1 MDDKQLYYCTIDN
14 VKLRTIIRP
23 LDKDVALLY
32 GGFGCQF
39 AIVSNAKKEG
49 NDQFRFCNKSLSPQQ
64 FYEARIF
71 GRGYEIRW
79 LSHGRG
85 DRCGKAVWLC
95 DDEKCKPPEIN
106 GHEWLK
112 AEPKKYLECLDQEY
126 LLWGKPPDKKRD
138 DGTGEKRDDV
148 TGQRWTRLHEFRIGD
163 LWVPCAV
170 EAGKRVFLRTK
181 EYLGVEDDYGNV
193 GVLAECLVELCCKP
207 EEAL

>member
-1 MDDKQLYYCTIDN
+1 MGDKHLYYYTIDN

-23 LDKDVALLY
+23 LDEDVALLY

-39 AIVSNAKKEG
+39 AIVSNATKAG
-49 NDQFRFCNKSLSPQQ
+49 NDQFRFRGNSLSPQQ

-71 GRGYEIRW
+71 GRGYEVRW

-95 DDEKCKPPEIN
+95 DNEDGGPQSVTGNDWGE
-106 GHEWLK
+106 
-112 AEPKKYLECLDQEY
+112 AAKKLYLECYDQDY
-126 LLWGKPPDKKRD
+126 LLWGKPA
-138 DGTGEKRDDV
+138 EEERDDV
-148 TGQRWTRLHEFRIGD
+148 TGQRWTRLREFRIGD
-163 LWVPCAV
+163 LWVPCAI

-207 EEAL
+207 EKAEDE